1 MKRRCGAARFNQTN
15 PAFGPVQGGGP
26 TIWMGG
32 TGPTIFND
40 KLFVVTGECPAR
52 LQRQASAMLMPS
64 VSVVLFWYCLVP
76 SVFGAQH
83 PWLLL
88 SALRG
93 LRYA

>member
-40 KLFVVTGECPAR
+40 KLYVVTGERSAR
-52 LQRQASAMLMPS
+52 LQTHAPAMF
-64 VSVVLFWYCLVP
+64 LFGIALCHK
-76 SVFGAQH
+76 H
-83 PWLLL
+83 PWSKPMKWVLLL
-88 SALRG
+88 ALPV
-93 LRYA
+93 